1 MIELEQ
7 KIEKIL
13 SYKTYTDRKKVDA
26 LLEMDAHLYTTLG
39 IESTKK
45 ERDEVKKASRKIY
58 RAIAEI
64 NRLEGLQYLQYL
76 KDV

>member
-1 MIELEQ
+1 MQELEQ

-13 SYKTYTDRKKVDA
+13 GYKTYNDRKKVDA
-26 LLEMDAHLYTTLG
+26 LLEMDANLYTTLG
-39 IESTKK
+39 MDSTKK

-76 KDV
+76 KDA